1 MLGGK
6 KIHNPQPCHLGIIA
20 VTIWRISFQSSFLNA
35 QCNSAMWHVSKFTL
49 WIVTSSKVC
58 SCWTQTP
65 CLGLYFSPSAGI
77 HLSVENDQILKTMV
91 RVSLWGSWTLWLRRL
106 LLNYFTAKKLDVL
119 SSVCLLGWIK
129 TSQCQMWWPIP
140 VIRAFETGGSGV
152 QGHTGLRSKL
162 EASLGSV
169 EP

>member
-1 MLGGK
+1 M
-6 KIHNPQPCHLGIIA
+6 QFCY
-20 VTIWRISFQSSFLNA
+20 VV
-35 QCNSAMWHVSKFTL
+35 CKFTL

-91 RVSLWGSWTLWLRRL
+91 RVSVWGSWTLWLRRL

-140 VIRAFETGGSGV
+140 VIPAFETGGSGV
-152 QGHTGLRSKL
+152 QGHTGLHSKL
-162 EASLGSV
+162 EASLGSQNKTKPPPPTPTCHLKWDADRKHQF
-169 EP
+169 EKKYKTTLKQN